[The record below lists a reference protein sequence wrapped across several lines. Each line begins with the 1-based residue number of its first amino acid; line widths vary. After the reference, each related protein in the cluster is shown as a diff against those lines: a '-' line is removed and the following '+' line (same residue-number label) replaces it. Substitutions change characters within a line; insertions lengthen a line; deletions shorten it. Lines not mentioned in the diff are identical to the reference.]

1 MIDMEAD
8 LIHRDFLLRESRF
21 TELKG
26 GFIEISSRHITK
38 LILESLKEFYSGI
51 IDSKR
56 DKDHVKNIE
65 GLLRILER
73 REVLRYDLIEPLK
86 VIASKYIKDE
96 ILNRRLADYEE
107 KLKNEGPLL
116 AINHYR
122 YRGEYSEQDQ
132 TSEIEYLLNNHHN
145 YNGLDH
151 MLDNKNTD
159 PHVER
164 IRTEFEKTEEQLL
177 IQQINVKANE
187 LSGSNN
193 SMSHLPRVHYLFNA
207 RKWGRKSFLMTI
219 LSTFL
224 LIFIVMICINLING
238 LSSAVERS
246 SPSASRNKISQ
257 SHAVNFYDTAQTTL
271 PAVIYPS
278 TLSVAR
284 TTSHSAPDIQEKVF
298 RRVCENLGK
307 FWRDLARF
315 LGVKENE
322 IDIIDAKS
330 HLEIKEKAYEA
341 LLIFKSRCDSC
352 NWKIKM
358 QNALVKARRKDLAEM
373 INEIDDR

>member
-122 YRGEYSEQDQ
+122 YR
-132 TSEIEYLLNNHHN
+132 
-145 YNGLDH
+145 
-151 MLDNKNTD
+151 
-159 PHVER
+159 
-164 IRTEFEKTEEQLL
+164 
-177 IQQINVKANE
+177 
-187 LSGSNN
+187 
-193 SMSHLPRVHYLFNA
+193 
-207 RKWGRKSFLMTI
+207 
-219 LSTFL
+219 
-224 LIFIVMICINLING
+224 
-238 LSSAVERS
+238 VERS